1 MLDTLLFDAGPLS
14 SADCLDHE
22 RASRREV
29 HVVTTPGGQPP
40 QSDPSQES
48 GSQPPQVGF
57 ATPSTGRTVLVTATA
72 ALGGFLFGYDTAVIN
87 GAVKAVGEAFNAS
100 PLVLG
105 FAVAAALI
113 GCAIGAWFAGALAD
127 RYGRIRVMILAA
139 VAFAVSA
146 LGAGFAFSIWD
157 LAFWRLIGGL
167 GVGAASVIAPAYI
180 AEISPAHLRGRLGSL
195 QQLAIVTG
203 IFVALLV
210 DYALVAGSGS
220 ASAPLWFGLATWRWM
235 FLSLL
240 VPAVAYG
247 LLALTIPESPRY
259 LCAKERLGEAAT
271 VLRRFVGGDVDERI
285 KEIIRTLRGKKVE
298 GGFATI
304 RGPRLGLLPIVW
316 VGIGLSVFQ
325 QFTGINVIFYYSSVL
340 WQAVGF
346 DEKDAL
352 AITVITSVTNIL
364 TTIIAIAL
372 VDRIGRRPLLLI
384 GAIGQFVCLG
394 VLAFLFG
401 TAPVINGTPTLGSA
415 GPIALVAANLYV
427 VFFGA
432 TWGPVVWVLLGEMF
446 NNKIRAM
453 ALSVAAAAQWVAN
466 FIISTTFPAL
476 SSVGLG
482 LAYGVYTFF
491 AFVSI
496 FFVIRYV
503 KETKGRELEEM
514 V

>member
-1 MLDTLLFDAGPLS
+1 MA
-14 SADCLDHE
+14 
-22 RASRREV
+22 
-29 HVVTTPGGQPP
+29 TTPGDASQQTGDEYGQT
-40 QSDPSQES
+40 
-48 GSQPPQVGF
+48 GVAG
-57 ATPSTGRTVLVTATA
+57 PSTGRTVLVTATA

-87 GAVKAVGEAFNAS
+87 GAVKAVGEQFGAS

-113 GCAIGAWFAGALAD
+113 GCAIGAWFAGAIAD

-139 VAFAVSA
+139 VAFAISA
-146 LGAGFAFSIWD
+146 LGSGLAFSIWD
-157 LAFWRLIGGL
+157 LAFWRLVGGL

-180 AEISPAHLRGRLGSL
+180 AEISPAHMRGRLGSL
-195 QQLAIVTG
+195 QQMAIVTG

-210 DYALVAGSGS
+210 DYALVAASGS
-220 ASAPLWFGLATWRWM
+220 ASAPLWFGLETWRWM

-240 VPAVAYG
+240 VPALAYG
-247 LLALTIPESPRY
+247 SLALTIPESPRY
-259 LCAKERLGEAAT
+259 LVAKQENEKAAY
-271 VLRRFVGGDVDERI
+271 VLRRFVGGDIEWKI
-285 KEIIRTLRGKKVE
+285 SEIRRTLAGKTDK
-298 GGFATI
+298 GSFATV
-304 RGPRLGLLPIVW
+304 RGPRFGLLPIVW

-346 DEKDAL
+346 AEQDAL

-372 VDRIGRRPLLLI
+372 IDRIGRKPLLLI

-394 VLAFLFG
+394 TLAFLFG
-401 TAPVINGTPTLGSA
+401 TAPVVNGQPTLEGAA

-446 NNKIRAM
+446 NNRIRAM
-453 ALSVAAAAQWVAN
+453 ALSIAAAAQWVAN

-476 SSVGLG
+476 ASVGLG

-491 AFVSI
+491 ALLSI
-496 FFVIRYV
+496 FFVIRLV
-503 KETKGRELEEM
+503 QETKGRELEEM